1 MAEWR
6 FLTRFAGTQKSAGA
20 TGPGEEIRMQNL
32 FDLTG
37 KVSLV
42 TGGNG
47 GIGIG
52 MAEGLAKHGSTVV
65 IWGTN
70 EEKNERAVERL
81 KKTGSQVRSAK
92 VDVSD
97 EAAVKA
103 GVADILS
110 EFGRLDT
117 AIANSGISIGRKNLF
132 DISLEDFQKIEGV
145 NVHGVLFTLRE
156 AARHMIERG
165 KAGDPGGSLVGIAS
179 TAAIHGAARNEHYAA
194 TKGAVV
200 TMCRAMAVELG
211 RNKIRVN
218 SICPGWI
225 RSEMTAG
232 AQGWDKFNEAVISR
246 VPIGGWGDGED
257 FAGVAVYLASPA
269 SRFHTGDMIV
279 IDGGYT
285 IF

>member
-1 MAEWR
+1 M
-6 FLTRFAGTQKSAGA
+6 K
-20 TGPGEEIRMQNL
+20 NL

-37 KVSLV
+37 KVALV

-52 MAEGLAKHGSTVV
+52 MAEGLARQGAGVV

-70 EEKNERAVERL
+70 EKKNAEALERL
-81 KKTGSQVRSAK
+81 SKWGGKVRAAK

-97 EAAVKA
+97 EVAVKA
-103 GVADILS
+103 GVAEILK

-117 AIANSGISIGRKNLF
+117 AVANAGISIGRKNVF
-132 DISLEDFQKIEGV
+132 DISLEDFRRIEDV

-156 AARHMIERG
+156 AARHMIERE
-165 KAGDPGGSLVGIAS
+165 KKGDAGGSLMAIAS
-179 TAAIHGAARNEHYAA
+179 SAAIHGAARNEHYGA

-200 TMCRAMAVELG
+200 SMCRAMAVELG
-211 RNKIRVN
+211 RHKIRVN

-232 AQGWDKFNEAVISR
+232 SQAWDKFNEKVISR

-257 FAGVAVYLASPA
+257 FSGIAVYLASDA
-269 SRFHTGDMIV
+269 SRFHTGDTIV